1 MLGSGSFQDGGV
13 GDRKVLLMGVWDL
26 RRERNKCHRN
36 IHESFTAILLSGI
49 VLNSW
54 STNEL
59 YLKLIT

>member
-1 MLGSGSFQDGGV
+1 M